1 MADGLTAVVTGGGSG
16 IGEAT
21 SKLFLKEGYKVF
33 SIGLHKPNWEHDQFE
48 SIEQDLLDRDGAIKI
63 ADAISKSENIT
74 HFVHNAGMILPNLL
88 EDMSD
93 VDLLT
98 LTNLH
103 AGAAVIF
110 MQAFVPS
117 MKKNGFGRVVFN
129 SSRASLGL
137 ETRSAYSYSKSGI
150 IGMARTWALELAP
163 FGITVNSIA
172 PGPIL
177 TKNFWDLVKKDSPQ
191 QEEAAARIPVG
202 RLGQPEDV
210 ARAIKFFA
218 DPENSFV
225 TGQTL
230 YVCGGLSI
238 ASG

>member
-1 MADGLTAVVTGGGSG
+1 MTKKFTALITGGGSG

-21 SKLFLKEGYKVF
+21 SKVLLKNNYKVI
-33 SIGLHKPNWEHDQFE
+33 SVGLHTPSWADDKFE
-48 SIEQDLLDRDGAIKI
+48 AIEQDLLDLKNTKVL
-63 ADAISKSENIT
+63 ADRICERENIT
-74 HFVHNAGMILPNLL
+74 HFIHNAGMILPNLI
-88 EDMSD
+88 EDMP
-93 VDLLT
+93 VEDLST
-98 LTNLH
+98 LTSLH
-103 AGAAVIF
+103 AGSALVFI
-110 MQAFVPS
+110 QSFVGG
-117 MKKNGFGRVVFN
+117 MKENKFGRIIFN

-137 ETRSAYSYSKSGI
+137 ETRSAYSYSKAGI

-163 FGITVNSIA
+163 FGITVNSIC

-177 TKNFWDLVKKDSPQ
+177 TNNFWDLVEKDGPE
-191 QEEAAARIPVG
+191 QEAAAARIPMG
-202 RLGQPEDV
+202 RLGEPEDV

-218 DPENSFV
+218 DPENDFV